1 MQFLHARMIP
11 LEFVHLSVVAC
22 GLYYAKYTAPER
34 ARFTRPLL
42 LITHTQQTIETH
54 LSCVHNIACRGQPR
68 PWLVLRIAYS
78 CAPYTLVFRILL
90 YSSVSFEKASGR
102 CPRVLLSLSRAL
114 SSPPR
119 QLWRL
124 DLLSVTL
131 ILILKY
137 RKRR

>member
-22 GLYYAKYTAPER
+22 GLYYAKYAAPER

-90 YSSVSFEKASGR
+90 YSSVSFEKAASGQ
-102 CPRVLLSLSRAL
+102 CPRVLLSLSL
-114 SSPPR
+114 PTPR
-119 QLWRL
+119 QSWRL

>member
-54 LSCVHNIACRGQPR
+54 LSCVHNIACRGPAPPLAR
-68 PWLVLRIAYS
+68 
-78 CAPYTLVFRILL
+78 APYSLLLCSVYSRVPYTFVFFRFI
-90 YSSVSFEKASGR
+90 
-102 CPRVLLSLSRAL
+102 
-114 SSPPR
+114 
-119 QLWRL
+119 
-124 DLLSVTL
+124 
-131 ILILKY
+131 
-137 RKRR
+137 